1 MQSATYSTG
10 RGEHASQVSTVLQFG
25 AQPSTSLPSIIASFA
40 HPIHVDPSLLEDII
54 DGEFRENE
62 GLKRQEMDVEVI
74 IVDAPSIYRTSSSP
88 DRLLE

>member
-10 RGEHASQVSTVLQFG
+10 RGEHASQMSTVLQFG

-54 DGEFRENE
+54 DEECGEYE
-62 GLKRQEMDVEVI
+62 GLKQREMDMEVI
-74 IVDAPSIYRTSSSP
+74 IVDAPSIYRTSSGP
-88 DRLLE
+88 DHLLE